1 MLRCVAGPLHLTLAH
16 PCSQVDV
23 RPIAYPGG
31 RNHAS
36 AHIAAARRAYA
47 DIVLQYAGCIFWHL
61 SIVTS
66 PTTRECRNDHQ
77 ADYFW
82 CFCISATAIIGWSR
96 RAGARPHQVHRSCQ
110 SFAAR
115 TWPPQSFVNDKNEL
129 DGFDVD
135 VAKEIAK
142 RLGANIEFVTPEWS
156 VITAGHWMD
165 RWDMSVGSMTPTIAR
180 AEVLSFPGI
189 YYYTPAAFAVHA
201 ESKATDKD
209 ELNGKT
215 IGVVAPSTFEQYL
228 NGDLVIDAEGTP
240 DITYDVKPTA
250 VVTMPNNQ
258 QSLLPRTRN
267 LLQAFSILVTPYT
280 TLALCDLAGAIA

>member
-1 MLRCVAGPLHLTLAH
+1 MTMKRAIFGAFASLLLLSSAGTAGP
-16 PCSQVDV
+16 
-23 RPIAYPGG
+23 
-31 RNHAS
+31 
-36 AHIAAARRAYA
+36 
-47 DIVLQYAGCIFWHL
+47 VLDRIKSTGVIKVSTAG
-61 SIVTS
+61 
-66 PTTRECRNDHQ
+66 
-77 ADYFW
+77 
-82 CFCISATAIIGWSR
+82 
-96 RAGARPHQVHRSCQ
+96 
-110 SFAAR
+110 
-115 TWPPQSFVNDKNEL
+115 TWPPQSFINDKNEL

-142 RLGANIEFVTPEWS
+142 RLGANVEFVTPEWS

-165 RWDMSVGSMTPTIAR
+165 RWDMSVGSMTPTKAR

-201 ESKATDKD
+201 EAKITDKA

-240 DITYDVKPTA
+240 EITYDVKPTT

-258 QSLLPRTRN
+258 QIFDDLRLGDGVRMDGLLDSLPAINDAIKNGYPIKVVGTP
-267 LLQAFSILVTPYT
+267 AFYEPLAVAIDKGDPEFNDALATIISDMHADGTMT
-280 TLALCDLAGAIA
+280 TLSMKWYGFDYSKTSSE